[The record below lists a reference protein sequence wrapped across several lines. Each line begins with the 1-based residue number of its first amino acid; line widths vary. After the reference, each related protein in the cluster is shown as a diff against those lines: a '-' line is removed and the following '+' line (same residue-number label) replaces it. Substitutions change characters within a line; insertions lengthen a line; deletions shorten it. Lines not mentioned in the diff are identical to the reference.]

1 MDFKMNNKV
10 TTRSTG
16 YTGSKF
22 KPDLVGYEK
31 RKRIKE
37 QESVMESS
45 VDPKAATRRDL
56 YNKLNNNTI
65 SSIKERE
72 IMNENYHGAKL
83 AAFKAF
89 MFEGFI
95 NSLYLDKKFKEEHAQ
110 EIYNV
115 MESYI
120 DGNGGYKLLE
130 NAPKT
135 KFIKQLMESC
145 EEIGKDCCKKDSE
158 GQCEKQDWNKP
169 KWNTGI
175 YSDLKAKVEKDINKM
190 SFDTLAKLVKDKVLT
205 VVQDEKKRSEVMKEF
220 EEDVNNQVDSALEE
234 SINLRLHSTSPV
246 KVPTLW
252 EALMTESYK
261 AILNEGVTFF
271 ALGVNNGIGI
281 NPDYIDDS
289 DEEIHWDSEDE
300 KDIDDAFTADKFDQ
314 HKQDDGQNIDHES
327 AACCES
333 AGKSVN
339 MDHVMCEA
347 LTKYTLIEFMNTAQF
362 TNLKSNDVRKMAMH
376 LTYDK

>member
-1 MDFKMNNKV
+1 MDFKLNNKV

-31 RKRIKE
+31 RKRARE
-37 QESVMESS
+37 QESIMESS
-45 VDPKAATRRDL
+45 VDPKAATRKEL
-56 YNKLNNNTI
+56 YDKLNNNAI

-72 IMNENYHGAKL
+72 ILNENYNGAKL

-135 KFIKQLMESC
+135 KFIKQLIESC
-145 EEIGKDCCKKDSE
+145 ESIAKDCSMKTDEKEYS
-158 GQCEKQDWNKP
+158 KQDWNKP
-169 KWNTGI
+169 KWNSGI
-175 YSDLKAKVEKDINKM
+175 YSELKTRVEKDINKM

-220 EEDVNNQVDSALEE
+220 EEDVNNQVNGAVEE
-234 SINLRLHSTSPV
+234 SINLRLHSESPV
-246 KVPTLW
+246 KIPTLW

-261 AILNEGVTFF
+261 AILNEGSTFYVLEVSDD
-271 ALGVNNGIGI
+271 LGVD
-281 NPDYIDDS
+281 PDSMDKS
-289 DEEIHWDSEDE
+289 DEEINWDEDDE
-300 KDIDDAFTADKFDQ
+300 DDIDDAFTTDKFD
-314 HKQDDGQNIDHES
+314 HEEEKPKS
-327 AACCES
+327 ISEES
-333 AGKSVN
+333 AGKTVN

-362 TNLKSNDVRKMAMH
+362 TNLKSNDVKNMAMH